1 MTYKVLLKPLEIL
14 FKQEI
19 ETVVVLD
26 NYPVHHAITL
36 KEACKYLNMALIHLF
51 KYSPKLNPI
60 EQVWRTMKK
69 ELSTEFIVNEEFLI
83 ENFED
88 YFTKM

>member
-1 MTYKVLLKPLEIL
+1 M
-14 FKQEI
+14 
-19 ETVVVLD
+19 
-26 NYPVHHAITL
+26 
-36 KEACKYLNMALIHLF
+36 HLP

-60 EQVWRTMKK
+60 KQVWKTIKK

-88 YFTKM
+88 YFMKT